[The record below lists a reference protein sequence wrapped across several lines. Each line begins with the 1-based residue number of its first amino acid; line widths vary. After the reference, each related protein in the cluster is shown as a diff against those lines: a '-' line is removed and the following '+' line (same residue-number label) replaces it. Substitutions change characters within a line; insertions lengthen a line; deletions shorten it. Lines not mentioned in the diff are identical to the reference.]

1 MNRKQKQ
8 TISILIKSCLEI
20 KPQIFLAELKKRKTI
35 ITNMPNKLRFY
46 TFFKYMINSLNYNS
60 NKDLHYK
67 WKRIQWMSEQKISL
81 QIFDTYHKHSR
92 LNFIIQIINDKI
104 FIQTL
109 PF

>member
-1 MNRKQKQ
+1 MNIKQKHIIQ
-8 TISILIKSCLEI
+8 DLIKSCI
-20 KPQIFLAELKKRKTI
+20 KIEPSIFLLHLKTNEV
-35 ITNMPNKLRFY
+35 ITNMPNKLLFY

-60 NKDLHYK
+60 NKDLYYK
-67 WKRIQWMSEQKISL
+67 WKRIQWISEQKISL

-109 PF
+109 TF